1 MRTLIAWLRLSIFA
15 IIFTVGAL
23 TAFAVSYLPIRIADA
38 HLANWISVIM
48 SKLFL
53 FVFNIK
59 VICDNPRAMRRHRG
73 LIFCNHDSFLDIILP
88 CSVVPVRFLAAVEV
102 RDRPVLGQLS
112 RAVGNVH
119 VDRER
124 KESRKAARDAM
135 TKLTD
140 YPPVLIYPEGMLDGK
155 PGIAPFRHGAFEI
168 ASNNE
173 MSYMPVALLY
183 DDFWT
188 VRWKDESMFAPIM
201 RLAKLKK
208 LTARM
213 IPLEPVSPK
222 IDDDAVA
229 LAHSAERSIL
239 AALASADNTI
249 FPDYAEV
256 NADDKPEKP
265 ASSWETAASKSK

>member
-1 MRTLIAWLRLSIFA
+1 MRTLIAWLRIIIFA
-15 IIFTVGAL
+15 VIFTIGAL
-23 TAFAVSYLPIRIADA
+23 TAFAVSYLPIRIRDA
-38 HLANWISVIM
+38 HLANWISLIL

-53 FVFNIK
+53 FVFNVK
-59 VICDNPRAMRRHRG
+59 LICDDPRAMRRHRG

-155 PGIAPFRHGAFEI
+155 PGIAPFRRGAFEI
-168 ASNNE
+168 ARNNE

-201 RLAKLKK
+201 RLAKLKR
-208 LTARM
+208 LNARM
-213 IPLEPVSPK
+213 IPLPVVSPTM
-222 IDDDAVA
+222 DDDVIE
-229 LAHSAERSIL
+229 LAHSAERTIL
-239 AALASADNTI
+239 TAIANADNEK
-249 FPDYAEV
+249 FPDYAQV
-256 NADDKPEKP
+256 TAQDKPEKP
-265 ASSWETAASKSK
+265 ASSWETAASQSN